1 MTKRVLCVVLAFFM
15 LLTLR
20 TPFAGAS
27 IRWSISGE
35 TIRNYP
41 SDENTSLDDAMKDE
55 NAGDDV
61 SDTQEG
67 DDFDGADSWRD
78 DTDSFFEETDALEDE
93 SQNLSTCLISY
104 NSNGGIGYMESETA
118 LVGVPFVL
126 PECGFTAPQGKRF
139 RAWNINGVEVFVGNA
154 CVFSADAIV
163 SATWEPISSEGNT
176 VQIDISG
183 VGNGVMNAPYSGRV
197 RVDSG
202 EDSVTYA
209 IMSGQLP
216 AGLTL
221 DSNGWIS
228 GYPQE
233 TGVFTVIIRVAAKNG
248 SWSKDAECTLNITSD
263 NANEQDTEQTSPG
276 HRVGSLPGTAPSIVN
291 REQTLGDNEKEPPD
305 PSSPAIVNQDQT
317 FEDESNQ
324 DDAGRAGGP
333 SIVNRGQT
341 FGDDTGDGETEN
353 SPQAH
358 PGTSPRPVIRNQTL
372 NDETET
378 DAPQRKIFTDVKET
392 PLLSIGDNSLET
404 VISSVEPQPKEETPK
419 RNSAAAVFRDISSSD
434 WFYNDANW
442 AYQNGII
449 LGVTENTYEPQ
460 TFISYTTAVVVLARL
475 NKVDLKKY
483 ETVKVSG
490 IPSGQWY
497 TSAANWAK
505 RNGILSSVS
514 FQGGERLPRGKLAV
528 ILANYL
534 KYAGIRYSQP
544 PNPVLFAD
552 ADQMTREENQAFQ
565 ILYRLGIFKG
575 TGNYHMNPK
584 GYTTRAHL
592 VALLHRL
599 SIYSGKSL

>member
-1 MTKRVLCVVLAFFM
+1 MTKKVLCVALAFFM
-15 LLTLR
+15 LLTLH
-20 TPFAGAS
+20 TPLAFAS
-27 IRWSISGE
+27 IDWSISGE
-35 TIRNYP
+35 TIRSYP
-41 SDENTSLDDAMKDE
+41 SDGKTSLDDGMTDE
-55 NAGDDV
+55 DAGDDV
-61 SDTQEG
+61 SDTQER
-67 DDFDGADSWRD
+67 DNFDGADSQRD
-78 DTDSFFEETDALEDE
+78 DTGGFSEETDALEDE
-93 SQNLSTCLISY
+93 SQNLSMCLIAY
-104 NSNGGIGYMESETA
+104 DSNGGSGYMESETA

-139 RAWNINGVEVFVGNA
+139 HAWNIGGVEVFAGNA
-154 CVFSADAIV
+154 CVFSADAII
-163 SATWEPISSEGNT
+163 SATWEPILSESDT

-183 VGNGVMNAPYSGRV
+183 LGNGVINVPYSGRV

-221 DSNGWIS
+221 DFDGWIS

-233 TGVFTVIIRVAAKNG
+233 VGAFTVTIRVTAKDG
-248 SWSKDAECTLNITSD
+248 SWSKDVECTLNITSD

-291 REQTLGDNEKEPPD
+291 REQALGDNEKEPPD

-333 SIVNRGQT
+333 PIVNRGQT
-341 FGDDTGDGETEN
+341 FEEEADDGENEN
-353 SPQAH
+353 SPQSS
-358 PGTSPRPVIRNQTL
+358 GDTSPRPVIREQTL
-372 NDETET
+372 NEETET
-378 DAPQRKIFTDVKET
+378 DAPQHKILTDVKEA

-404 VISSVEPQPKEETPK
+404 VISSVEPQPGQETPK

-475 NKVDLKKY
+475 DKTDLKKY
-483 ETVKVSG
+483 EKVNVSG
-490 IPSGQWY
+490 VPSGQWY

-505 RNGILSSVS
+505 RNGILASVS

-534 KYAGIRYSQP
+534 EYAGIRYSQP
-544 PNPVLFAD
+544 SNPVLFAD
-552 ADQMTREENQAFQ
+552 AGQMTREENQAFQ

-575 TGNYHMNPK
+575 TGNYYMNPK